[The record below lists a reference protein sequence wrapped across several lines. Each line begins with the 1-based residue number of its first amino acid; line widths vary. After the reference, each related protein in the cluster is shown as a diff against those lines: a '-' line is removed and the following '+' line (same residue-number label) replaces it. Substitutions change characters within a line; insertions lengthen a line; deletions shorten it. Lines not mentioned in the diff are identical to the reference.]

1 MWHPYKVAQGP
12 TGDVI
17 ALEDVK
23 RHLNV
28 MHDDDDVYIRSLIT
42 AASDFVE
49 KYCGIV
55 VAGQKIEASCDAFS
69 DMSRLSVGP
78 VTEVDRIEYIA
89 LDGSKNTVSVDAYVL
104 NSDGV
109 EPSIVPAYGSH
120 WPIVRPGS
128 RVLATLNAGF
138 NPLPAS
144 IRHAMLLWIADAYLV
159 RANSATVEWSAF
171 DSLLCNYRRGR

>member
-1 MWHPYKVAQGP
+1 MWHPYKVAQEP

-28 MHDDDDVYIRSLIT
+28 MHDDDDVYIRSLTT
-42 AASDFVE
+42 AATDFVE

-55 VAGQKIEASCDAFS
+55 IAEQTIEASCDAFS

-78 VTEVDRIEYIA
+78 VTEVVKIEYIA

-109 EPSIVPAYGSH
+109 EPSIATAYGSY

-128 RVLATLNAGF
+128 RIAATMRAGF

-144 IRHAMLLWIADAYLV
+144 IRHAMMLWIADAYLI
-159 RANSATVEWSAF
+159 RAKSATVEWSAF

>member
-1 MWHPYKVAQGP
+1 MWHPYKVAQES

-17 ALEDVK
+17 ALDDVK

-28 MHDDDDVYIRSLIT
+28 MHDDDDVYIRSLI
-42 AASDFVE
+42 AAATDFVE

-55 VAGQKIEASCDAFS
+55 IAEQTIEASCDAFS
-69 DMSRLSVGP
+69 DMSRLPVGP
-78 VTEVDRIEYIA
+78 VSEVVKIEYIA
-89 LDGSKNTVSVDAYVL
+89 PDGSKSSVSADAYVL
-104 NSDGV
+104 NSDAV
-109 EPSIVPAYGSH
+109 EPSIVQAYGGH
-120 WPIVRPGS
+120 WPIVQPGS
-128 RVLATLNAGF
+128 RIAVTMNAGF
-138 NPLPAS
+138 NPLPTS